1 MVNEE
6 TLVALQR
13 DEGFLTFA
21 SRIQTVY
28 PDGEPTEP
36 RDRAR
41 DLVEA
46 FIATNDVGASGV
58 AEVRIGDRRGLS
70 VDLTPTGSERIE
82 LFQTAGATFY
92 LERDATTRVVAVDV
106 RDATVVIIIEP
117 TGRATL
123 PDILATADDVA
134 GTIVWP

>member
-1 MVNEE
+1 
-6 TLVALQR
+6 
-13 DEGFLTFA
+13 
-21 SRIQTVY
+21 VY